1 MEFLLQ
7 DLKRQA
13 AELRIQMEDASD
25 ICRDDEFLCAYE
37 PAFLEDVFLLK
48 KLSEAEDFP
57 AFHGLLTE
65 AGFGRLAAVRS
76 REVDPEKKA
85 YVTGCRDRVKTA
97 IKKMKELYAFDTLEN
112 MFADLEGTRE
122 ATGVLLDLAE
132 QFAERF
138 QAKKRDKNLVDFNDL
153 EHEALKVLI
162 RVREDGTH
170 VYTDAA
176 DELSMQYR
184 EVLVD

>member
-1 MEFLLQ
+1 M
-7 DLKRQA
+7 
-13 AELRIQMEDASD
+13 
-25 ICRDDEFLCAYE
+25 
-37 PAFLEDVFLLK
+37 
-48 KLSEAEDFP
+48 
-57 AFHGLLTE
+57 
-65 AGFGRLAAVRS
+65 
-76 REVDPEKKA
+76 
-85 YVTGCRDRVKTA
+85 
-97 IKKMKELYAFDTLEN
+97 
-112 MFADLEGTRE
+112 
-122 ATGVLLDLAE
+122 LLDLAE

-184 EVLVD
+184 EVLVDEYQDSNVVQ